1 MGENIS
7 FLKTLESESQE
18 ILTRQNWNLLTA
30 SFPTLATSIVV
41 QSLSH
46 I

>member
-1 MGENIS
+1 MGENI

-30 SFPTLATSIVV
+30 LFPTLGTSAVVV

-46 I
+46 T